1 MLGHFLPF
9 HLSNKPQNQHFEKMK
24 KDPRDIIILD
34 MCTINDT
41 QFTEGSTPP
50 PILVTHSFLE
60 FLFLSGSV
68 GRTPGLG
75 IQHLNH
81 KPVNVFVAW
90 KDVKFQKPHNF
101 LGNKNF
107 NRLLLDLLKI
117 KLKNC
122 SYQNYMVYHFFY
134 EASNMQNIPPL
145 EQMFNKGT
153 DKSLSGLPQ

>member
-1 MLGHFLPF
+1 MPG
-9 HLSNKPQNQHFEKMK
+9 
-24 KDPRDIIILD
+24 DIILH
-34 MCTINDT
+34 MCTITDNHMMY
-41 QFTEGSTPP
+41 GSWDM
-50 PILVTHSFLE
+50 E
-60 FLFLSGSV
+60 Q
-68 GRTPGLG
+68 GRHNSL
-75 IQHLNH
+75 
-81 KPVNVFVAW
+81 
-90 KDVKFQKPHNF
+90 KFQKPHNF

-153 DKSLSGLPQ
+153 DKSLSGLP